1 MTIMLSG
8 TASTQ
13 IRASRMYATWN
24 TSTAIICNEVRQK
37 INSPDPS
44 EIQRPMTAK
53 TEHCHQMI
61 GSNYSQEEA
70 NSARLSSVTKLKRE
84 SYQYSV

>member
-37 INSPDPS
+37 SNSRDSDPIRDS
-44 EIQRPMTAK
+44 ETHERKNKQCTVIR
-53 TEHCHQMI
+53 
-61 GSNYSQEEA
+61 
-70 NSARLSSVTKLKRE
+70 
-84 SYQYSV
+84 